1 MSLVTDGPVQTSVPS
16 LHAAAERVL
25 IVEDD
30 AAARVGL
37 EQLVKSWG
45 FVADSAADGE
55 DALEKVTSFRPAIVI
70 SDLVM
75 PRMDGRRFR
84 ELQRQEP
91 ALAGIPTVL
100 MTASRNVDGIP
111 ADAVIFKPL
120 EFDQLLDIVR
130 HHCG

>member
-1 MSLVTDGPVQTSVPS
+1 MPSSASSEAALQLGRPVVLVVDDDNELRDILGVLLTNEGYEMVGCPDGVDALQKLKAGARPS
-16 LHAAAERVL
+16 LIL
-25 IVEDD
+25 
-30 AAARVGL
+30 L
-37 EQLVKSWG
+37 
-45 FVADSAADGE
+45 
-55 DALEKVTSFRPAIVI
+55 
-70 SDLVM
+70 DLMM

-91 ALAGIPTVL
+91 ALAHIPTVL

-120 EFDQLLDIVR
+120 EFDQLLNIVR

>member
-1 MSLVTDGPVQTSVPS
+1 VLVVDDDQELRDILGVLLTNEGYDMLGCVDGV
-16 LHAAAERVL
+16 
-25 IVEDD
+25 
-30 AAARVGL
+30 
-37 EQLVKSWG
+37 
-45 FVADSAADGE
+45 
-55 DALEKVTSFRPAIVI
+55 DALQRLKSGARPALILL
-70 SDLVM
+70 DLMM

-91 ALAGIPTVL
+91 ALAAIPTVL

>member
-1 MSLVTDGPVQTSVPS
+1 MQSSASSEAATQLGRPVVLVVDDDHELRDILGVLLMNEGYQMLSCVDGVDALQRLKSGARPS
-16 LHAAAERVL
+16 LIL
-25 IVEDD
+25 
-30 AAARVGL
+30 L
-37 EQLVKSWG
+37 
-45 FVADSAADGE
+45 
-55 DALEKVTSFRPAIVI
+55 
-70 SDLVM
+70 DLMM

-91 ALAGIPTVL
+91 ALAAIPTVL
-100 MTASRNVDGIP
+100 MTASRNVDGIH